1 MNDEQIKLKA
11 INNQRN
17 RLAYETSKHTPK
29 IKRDTIK
36 PTIKDIPALT
46 PVNTNVPTADS
57 HPSDII
63 SRLQTFKANRADIL
77 ADLQLQVI
85 DAINNQDL
93 RATPTKDLASLF
105 KISYDAERLER
116 GMSTG
121 NIDILSK
128 ASDIIARKRLGNQSA
143 INVQATIESDK

>member
-1 MNDEQIKLKA
+1 MNEEQIKLKA

-17 RLAYETSKHTPK
+17 RLSYETSKHTPK

-36 PTIKDIPALT
+36 PTIKDALI
-46 PVNTNVPTADS
+46 NTNVPTADS

-63 SRLQTFKANRADIL
+63 SRLLTFKNNRADIL